1 MAVAFKLGETMNRKP
16 MVLALVAALLA
27 AGVASAQSSDA
38 PKLYRWVD
46 KQGKVH
52 YDQALPP
59 EAVDQARREFSS
71 KTGNAVGS
79 VDRALTAEE
88 RAKIEADA
96 KAAAEA
102 AVTANEQK
110 RLEDIMMASY
120 MTEQDMRRAYGERI
134 GLLTMTIESTD
145 ISIKSLRENL
155 ATLLSQASDA
165 ELDKRRV
172 LDDRVQAL
180 RELHAEKVKQQNL
193 QTGRRADLAAL
204 NAEFARMLARYRE
217 LRSAAAAP
225 AATPATPA
233 VTPAPGT

>member
-1 MAVAFKLGETMNRKP
+1 MSRKP
-16 MVLALVAALLA
+16 LCLALAAAMLVA
-27 AGVASAQSSDA
+27 GIASAQDKG

-59 EAVDQARREFSS
+59 EAVDQARREFSA
-71 KTGNAVGS
+71 KTGTAVGS
-79 VDRALTAEE
+79 VDRALTPEE
-88 RAKIEADA
+88 RAQIEADA

-102 AVTANEQK
+102 AVAANEQK

-120 MTEQDMRRAYGERI
+120 LTEQDMRRAYGERI
-134 GLLTMTIESTD
+134 SLLTMTIESTD

-155 ATLLSQASDA
+155 ATLLQQASDT
-165 ELDKRRV
+165 ELDNRRV
-172 LDDRVQAL
+172 LDDRVQTL

-193 QTGRRADLAAL
+193 QTTRRADLAAL

-217 LRSAAAAP
+217 LRGAATAP
-225 AATPATPA
+225 ATTAPAPATAQPPA
-233 VTPAPGT
+233 PAPGT